1 MGTTL
6 DQCTQSQRTPVE
18 PAYKTHQ
25 TSDLATVIIQIPT
38 LSPQNENPKILL

>member
-25 TSDLATVIIQIPT
+25 TSDLAEGYTHLT
-38 LSPQNENPKILL
+38 L